1 MFTCGIA
8 PSRVRQLRV
17 MIFNLM
23 KRPRPHALPSADIER
38 LAGAAKYVGSREH
51 KRGHWWGGQGRAP
64 GPGGQLRRPKKQI
77 TTVCPLNTLEDQ
89 AKATRWIR
97 EAISAG
103 RFLFVEGDK
112 RFPKHVWHETP
123 DGRTWIGRCVNSE
136 QGEYKGWPAAP
147 DDVATL
153 EGKRQKQ

>member
-1 MFTCGIA
+1 
-8 PSRVRQLRV
+8 
-17 MIFNLM
+17 M
-23 KRPRPHALPSADIER
+23 KKPRTHALPSADIER
-38 LAGAAKYVGSREH
+38 LAVAAKYVGSREH
-51 KRGHWWGGQGRAP
+51 KHGRWWGGQGRAP
-64 GPGGQLRRPKKQI
+64 GPGGGLRRPKKQL

-112 RFPKHVWHETP
+112 RFPKHVWHETA

-136 QGEYKGWPAAP
+136 QGEYKGWPAAL

-153 EGKRQKQ
+153 ERKRQKQ